1 MANPVVESA
10 MARNGPDTP
19 GGINNPGEDMGGSL
33 TVLMAGLLGCRR
45 CCCCCCCCVLLL
57 VVDVD
62 VDVDAVREESVG
74 GGMDEFPSGVE
85 GISFEG
91 VGGDSSTT
99 VTMASS
105 STSSSPTSSL
115 STTMALTTSIASSFI
130 CAAVTLLPTASAD
143 TVLGLCILLLLLMD

>member
-1 MANPVVESA
+1 M
-10 MARNGPDTP
+10 
-19 GGINNPGEDMGGSL
+19 
-33 TVLMAGLLGCRR
+33 
-45 CCCCCCCCVLLL
+45 
-57 VVDVD
+57 D

-130 CAAVTLLPTASAD
+130 CAAVTLLQQLPQTLC
-143 TVLGLCILLLLLMD
+143 LGYVYYYCYSWIRYCSNSIQ